1 MLRKLR
7 KIFSRRLSSGGAP
20 LNGRD
25 PALVQLQFDGRLLDQ
40 KREDVYAL
48 MHQHASSVR

>member
-7 KIFSRRLSSGGAP
+7 KIFSRRHSSGGAR
-20 LNGRD
+20 LSGHD
-25 PALVQLQFDGRLLDQ
+25 SALVQLQFDGRLLDQ

-48 MHQHASSVR
+48 MHQHVSSVR